1 VVQQVVQEDL
11 VKAAAAVAAVV
22 IENLREQLLVIQLH
36 LEELLL
42 QQQ

>member
-1 VVQQVVQEDL
+1 LQQVVQEDL
-11 VKAAAAVAAVV
+11 VKAAAVVAAVV
-22 IENLREQLLVIQLH
+22 IENLQEQLLVIQLH